1 MKVKKIHIENY
12 RMLKRIDID
21 LEENL
26 SLIIGKNN
34 CGKTSFLSILNK
46 FIGSQSS
53 TNNFTYNDFNSD
65 FQDSLFDAIN
75 DDQPSWEKLNIKGIE
90 LYLFIEYDET
100 DNLSN
105 IQPLMLDLDPDN
117 NIVILKFEYTISEQ
131 KFIKLISDFNAYC
144 KKFEKEPDYSK
155 SEVFDIFMRV
165 KHRKYFEMLKKAIL
179 FDVDSKSASQTVS
192 TVLDSSDLDLN
203 KLICFR
209 CISARRDTENKEG
222 DNTLS
227 SLSNRYYEK
236 TKDDE
241 SNPTV
246 ANFED
251 TLHST
256 DKALSGVYDG
266 LFEKVIKK
274 VKKFGGI
281 RENET
286 VVKIISTLSQQ
297 QLLKGNTTVVYES
310 NNHQLPES
318 YNGLGYLNL
327 ISIMMENTLFQIGK
341 CHLIL
346 RRGYFGCDRIKK
358 SERIKSNSPANK
370 NGASF
375 FIKRWSRKREN
386 FFISKGITIHL
397 LISSISPYCVYHLYK
412 CRSYRD

>member
-192 TVLDSSDLDLN
+192 TVLDSSDLFVVLVQDE
-203 KLICFR
+203 IQ
-209 CISARRDTENKEG
+209 
-222 DNTLS
+222 
-227 SLSNRYYEK
+227 K
-236 TKDDE
+236 TKRAIIHYQVFQIVIMKRLK
-241 SNPTV
+241 TM
-246 ANFED
+246 
-251 TLHST
+251 
-256 DKALSGVYDG
+256 
-266 LFEKVIKK
+266 KVI
-274 VKKFGGI
+274 
-281 RENET
+281 
-286 VVKIISTLSQQ
+286 L
-297 QLLKGNTTVVYES
+297 QLL
-310 NNHQLPES
+310 
-318 YNGLGYLNL
+318 
-327 ISIMMENTLFQIGK
+327 
-341 CHLIL
+341 IL
-346 RRGYFGCDRIKK
+346 KILCTQ
-358 SERIKSNSPANK
+358 P
-370 NGASF
+370 
-375 FIKRWSRKREN
+375 IKRYREYMMDYLRK
-386 FFISKGITIHL
+386 S
-397 LISSISPYCVYHLYK
+397 
-412 CRSYRD
+412 